1 MNGLARMWEHEH
13 RGEQVPDA
21 DRLLTWAEERIAAY
35 ERQRAQI
42 YALPLSGLGM
52 PYVDGEYTNGDRL
65 LWLGEQLD
73 RLRQAV
79 AEQERA
85 LVRFYCGLCDMP
97 LANAAA
103 VCLRCCGAEAMPGRC
118 GLELGHA
125 GEHEPPAVA
134 SPLPAQDDTTLEDD
148 GEELPDRPPGC
159 DWCGGRGCDIC
170 CAPGYAG
177 VEYDPW

>member
-1 MNGLARMWEHEH
+1 MNGLARMWKHEEW
-13 RGEQVPDA
+13 GKPVPDA
-21 DRLLTWAEERIAAY
+21 DRLLSWAEERIAAY

-42 YALPLSGLGM
+42 NALPLAGLGM

-79 AEQERA
+79 AEQEREI
-85 LVRFYCGLCDMP
+85 VRFYCGLCDMP

-134 SPLPAQDDTTLEDD
+134 SPLPAWDDETQDDTTDD
-148 GEELPDRPPGC
+148 LPGWPSCHGGPPGC
-159 DWCGGRGCDIC
+159 EKCG
-170 CAPGYAG
+170 
-177 VEYDPW
+177 W